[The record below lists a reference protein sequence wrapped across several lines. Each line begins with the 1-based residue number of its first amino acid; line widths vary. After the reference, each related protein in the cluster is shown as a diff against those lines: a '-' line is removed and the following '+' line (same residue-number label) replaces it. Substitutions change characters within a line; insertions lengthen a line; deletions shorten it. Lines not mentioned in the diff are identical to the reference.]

1 VSGLVGVVHLDGSP
15 IDQSLLQRLVDFQ
28 KFRGPDAQRIWADG
42 NVGFG
47 HTLLKVSPESERER
61 QPFSLDDATWI
72 VADCRVDARLALIAE
87 LEANGHHDIGKV
99 PDVELILRAYATW
112 GSDCVHHLLGDFAFA
127 IWDRPR
133 QRLFCTRDQM
143 GVKPFYYARVG
154 AYLIFSNTLD
164 CIRQHPAVSGDL
176 NDLAI
181 ADFLLFDTIREPG
194 ATSFRDVQRLPPAY
208 TLTFERGNVLTRRY
222 WTLPVTEPM
231 HYIREGECV
240 EQFRQLLDAAVGDR
254 LRTNAAGVLMSGG
267 LDSSTVAASAQR
279 VLLRNGIDSGLRAY
293 TEIFE
298 SLIPHEESR
307 YARLVARDLKIPIQF
322 QVNDGFG
329 VWEQANHR
337 NHRWP
342 EPIHLPWSDAA
353 IGVLRQL
360 AVTTRVGLT
369 GFGGDPTLASLLT
382 VHFRQLLRNKQ
393 FGRAVADAA
402 GYLMA
407 EGRLSRLYIRTRLDR
422 WFPSKG
428 SLPCYPS
435 WLNPELEKR
444 LGLREHWETLK
455 GPPAPKGAVRPVA
468 YEAMIDPMWAALFD
482 IYDPG
487 VTRVPVE
494 VRHPFFDLRVV
505 DFLMALPA
513 LPWCS
518 DKQLLRKAAKGIL
531 SDAVRLRRKSP
542 LLADPLIALLDRQES
557 SWVDSFQAVPEL
569 GRYVERRLIPQV
581 FKERDVWSAWIHLR
595 PLSLNFWLPSKDSA
609 G

>member
-1 VSGLVGVVHLDGSP
+1 VS
-15 IDQSLLQRLVDFQ
+15 
-28 KFRGPDAQRIWADG
+28 
-42 NVGFG
+42 
-47 HTLLKVSPESERER
+47 
-61 QPFSLDDATWI
+61 
-72 VADCRVDARLALIAE
+72 
-87 LEANGHHDIGKV
+87 
-99 PDVELILRAYATW
+99 
-112 GSDCVHHLLGDFAFA
+112 
-127 IWDRPR
+127 
-133 QRLFCTRDQM
+133 
-143 GVKPFYYARVG
+143 
-154 AYLIFSNTLD
+154 
-164 CIRQHPAVSGDL
+164 
-176 NDLAI
+176 
-181 ADFLLFDTIREPG
+181 
-194 ATSFRDVQRLPPAY
+194 
-208 TLTFERGNVLTRRY
+208 
-222 WTLPVTEPM
+222 
-231 HYIREGECV
+231 
-240 EQFRQLLDAAVGDR
+240 
-254 LRTNAAGVLMSGG
+254 
-267 LDSSTVAASAQR
+267 DS
-279 VLLRNGIDSGLRAY
+279 
-293 TEIFE
+293 
-298 SLIPHEESR
+298 
-307 YARLVARDLKIPIQF
+307 
-322 QVNDGFG
+322 FG

-407 EGRLSRLYIRTRLDR
+407 EGRFSRLYIRTRLDR

-428 SLPCYPS
+428 SLPRYPS

-444 LGLREHWETLK
+444 LGLRERWETLK

-468 YEAMIDPMWAALFD
+468 YEAMTDPMWAALFD

-494 VRHPFFDLRVV
+494 VRHPFFDVRVV
-505 DFLMALPA
+505 GFLMALPA

-518 DKQLLRKAAKGIL
+518 DKQLLRKTAKGVL

-569 GRYVERRLIPQV
+569 GRYVERRLIPEV